1 MIGYRESTTSGN
13 RRRSARV
20 EPDMQLSP
28 AQHAAIRRLSQPAER
43 SPADDGELNVVPFL
57 DIVTNVLL
65 FVLATLPAV
74 FTSTIP
80 ASLPSTNGRG
90 EAPLLGL
97 TVALTREGVS
107 VKTAG
112 GNLAP
117 GCDAVGEGVTI
128 APGDGA
134 MQKLRACATRLKA
147 TEAGRGERTVRL
159 VAEPDVDY
167 QAVVRATDALRET
180 DGGEPLFPDVL
191 IGTIR

>member
-1 MIGYRESTTSGN
+1 MADSCCGTFERASLSN
-13 RRRSARV
+13 
-20 EPDMQLSP
+20 PDMQLSP
-28 AQHAAIRRLSQPAER
+28 AQHAAIRRLSQPAAR

-80 ASLPSTNGRG
+80 ASLPSTNGRAA
-90 EAPLLGL
+90 APLLGL

-117 GCDAVGEGVTI
+117 GCEAVGAGVTI
-128 APGDGA
+128 APGEGA
-134 MQKLRACATRLKA
+134 MRELRACATRLKA
-147 TEAGRGERTVRL
+147 TEAGRGERSVRL